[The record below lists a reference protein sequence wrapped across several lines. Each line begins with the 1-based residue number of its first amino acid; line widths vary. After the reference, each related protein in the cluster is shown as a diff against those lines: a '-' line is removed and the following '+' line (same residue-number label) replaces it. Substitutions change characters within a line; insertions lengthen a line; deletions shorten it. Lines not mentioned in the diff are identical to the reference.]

1 MALFDT
7 NLQHPLGLSVG
18 KPIDVQAYNR
28 TGSSRAEGDV
38 VQFDLNQSQGEVTSI
53 DEGTSSS
60 IYANFIQ
67 PVATASGVAIGA
79 GSIYG
84 VVQETIADNAKGKVR
99 VRGITNAFVIAAS
112 GSIAIGDPLVLAT
125 AYNADLV
132 EAAGEPYH
140 AIALEAAT
148 TPTTR
153 TKKKVLFE
161 GIYNLGTF
169 VS

>member
-1 MALFDT
+1 MSLFDSSV
-7 NLQHPLGLSVG
+7 QHPLGATVG
-18 KPIDVQAYNR
+18 RPIIVEAYNR
-28 TGSSRAEGDV
+28 TGSAVVAGDV
-38 VQFDLNQSQGEVTSI
+38 VQFDLNQVNSEVTSI
-53 DEGTSSS
+53 DEGVAAS
-60 IYANFIQ
+60 IFANFLI
-67 PVATASGVAIGA
+67 PVATASGVGIGA

-84 VVQETIADNAKGKVR
+84 VVQGSIADNAKGKVML
-99 VRGITNAFVIAAS
+99 RGITNAYVIAAS

-125 AYNADLV
+125 AMNCDLI

-153 TKKKVLFE
+153 TLKKVLFE
-161 GIYNLGTF
+161 GIGNFGTF